1 MVNII
6 TNQRREKM
14 KLIKRLLV
22 VFAAFVL
29 AFSVFALSASACN
42 PSDNTDNTDNTDN
55 NGGNNGGNN
64 NEEDDITGPSVSP
77 NASLINAVYN
87 QSYVAASFTGNI
99 DITRE
104 EALFSVNEDGGKGE
118 ELKPSEVVETMHM
131 FGSGKVNLADADA
144 DLVVGMED
152 EFASSE
158 EPDLT
163 LINILMRG
171 GEVFTAVEYGEDGN
185 PIEIKDYTGIDLHYE
200 FNLIEELIPSLP
212 GGSSIREL
220 VDGLLEEIA
229 ETNGITVEQAEELLD
244 EELAELG
251 ITVEEL
257 RNINP
262 ASVLT
267 EYALNCETFIIM
279 SLTDNFGALKVENS
293 TATADLLLM
302 AQNIVKEAKDF
313 VNSINGDTTI
323 GDVLNNKV
331 VKGVL
336 EPLLNVIEPE
346 IFRQMLP
353 SLTLQILVST
363 TQSQDAL
370 MQLLEIYNSVDWEAI
385 LVEPDEGATTYDYL
399 IKFISSEALRVE
411 ASKVIA
417 ALEDTEDMQLPVEI
431 ELPVTLDKM
440 TIDYFVRFSGHTL
453 AELKEEVLPYLDCVT
468 ENGVSLNPEI
478 LDFNTLDVEINEAKI
493 IYTLDGKKVT
503 GQRVKADYV
512 SKYYGREYITDNDV
526 ITVFWNEES
535 VSCTFDGN
543 VIYTDT
549 EYELYDVSNNLE
561 KALICGTYY
570 FESLRISS
578 GGEVVEI
585 KVGEEYSGLI
595 LSERFYVL
603 ELYTDGTY
611 ILTANYLPVKGRW
624 ELRNGVCYLSDTIE
638 CTIDGSRITIK
649 QEDGDIV
656 LRK

>member
-1 MVNII
+1 
-6 TNQRREKM
+6 M

-104 EALFSVNEDGGKGE
+104 EALFSVSENGGKGE
-118 ELKPSEVVETMHM
+118 QLKPSEVVETMHM
-131 FGSGKVNLADADA
+131 FGSGNVNLADADA

-152 EFASSE
+152 ELTSSE

-171 GEVFTAVEYGEDGN
+171 GEVYTAVEYGEDGN

-200 FNLIEELIPSLP
+200 FNLIEELIPSLS

-229 ETNGITVEQAEELLD
+229 ETNGITIEQAEELLD

-262 ASVLT
+262 AAVLT
-267 EYALNCETFIIM
+267 EYALNCETFIVM

-323 GDVLNNKV
+323 GDLLNNKA

-417 ALEDTEDMQLPVEI
+417 ALENAEDIPQLPVEI

-468 ENGVSLNPEI
+468 ENGVVLSSEI
-478 LDFNTLDVEINEAKI
+478 LGDNMLDVEIAEAKI
-493 IYTLDGKKVT
+493 IYTLNGKKVT
-503 GQRVKADYV
+503 GQRVKADFV
-512 SKYYGREYITDNDV
+512 TKYYEEEYIANNGE
-526 ITVFWNEES
+526 ITYIWNEES

-549 EYELYDVSNNLE
+549 EYELYDVSENIEN
-561 KALICGTYY
+561 IGVSNITGTYY
-570 FESLRISS
+570 FEALRIDL
-578 GGEVVEI
+578 GGEVTEI
-585 KVGEEYSGLI
+585 RVGEEYLESVLD
-595 LSERFYVL
+595 RNFYVL
-603 ELYTDGTY
+603 TMNEDNTY
-611 ILTANYLPVKGRW
+611 ALTANGITVPGHWEYKNGNYL
-624 ELRNGVCYLSDTIE
+624 LDDSIVCVFS
-638 CTIDGSRITIK
+638 GSQVTLEI
-649 QEDGDIV
+649 QENQKIV

>member
-1 MVNII
+1 
-6 TNQRREKM
+6 M

-87 QSYVAASFTGNI
+87 QSYVAASFTGKI

-104 EALFSVNEDGGKGE
+104 EALFSVSENGGKGE
-118 ELKPSEVVETMHM
+118 QLKPSEVVKTMHM

-152 EFASSE
+152 ELASSE

-171 GEVFTAVEYGEDGN
+171 GEVYTAVEYGEDGN

-200 FNLIEELIPSLP
+200 FNLIEELIPSLS

-229 ETNGITVEQAEELLD
+229 ETNGITIEQAEELLD

-262 ASVLT
+262 AAVLT
-267 EYALNCETFIIM
+267 EYALNFETFIVM

-323 GDVLNNKV
+323 GDVLNNKA

-353 SLTLQILVST
+353 QLTLQILVST
-363 TQSQDAL
+363 VHSQDAL

-417 ALEDTEDMQLPVEI
+417 ALENTEDMQLPVEI

-549 EYELYDVSNNLE
+549 EYELYDVSENIEN
-561 KALICGTYY
+561 IGVSNITGTYY
-570 FESLRISS
+570 FEALRIDL
-578 GGEVVEI
+578 GGEVTEI
-585 KVGEEYSGLI
+585 RVGEEYLESVLD
-595 LSERFYVL
+595 RNFYVL
-603 ELYTDGTY
+603 TMNEDNTY
-611 ILTANYLPVKGRW
+611 ALTANGITVPGHWEYKNGNYL
-624 ELRNGVCYLSDTIE
+624 LDDSIVCVFS
-638 CTIDGSRITIK
+638 GSQVTLEI
-649 QEDGDIV
+649 QENQKIV

>member
-1 MVNII
+1 
-6 TNQRREKM
+6 M

-87 QSYVAASFTGNI
+87 QSYVAASFTGKI

-104 EALFSVNEDGGKGE
+104 EALFSVSENGGKGE
-118 ELKPSEVVETMHM
+118 QLKPSEVVKTMHM

-152 EFASSE
+152 ELVSSE

-171 GEVFTAVEYGEDGN
+171 GEVYTAVEYGEDGN

-200 FNLIEELIPSLP
+200 FNLIEELIPSLS

-229 ETNGITVEQAEELLD
+229 ETNGITIEQAEELLD

-262 ASVLT
+262 AAVLT
-267 EYALNCETFIIM
+267 EYALNCETFIVM

-323 GDVLNNKV
+323 GDLLNNKA

-417 ALEDTEDMQLPVEI
+417 ALENAEDIPQLPVEI

-440 TIDYFVRFSGHTL
+440 TIDYFVRFSDHTL

-468 ENGVSLNPEI
+468 
-478 LDFNTLDVEINEAKI
+478 
-493 IYTLDGKKVT
+493 
-503 GQRVKADYV
+503 
-512 SKYYGREYITDNDV
+512 
-526 ITVFWNEES
+526 
-535 VSCTFDGN
+535 
-543 VIYTDT
+543 
-549 EYELYDVSNNLE
+549 
-561 KALICGTYY
+561 
-570 FESLRISS
+570 
-578 GGEVVEI
+578 
-585 KVGEEYSGLI
+585 
-595 LSERFYVL
+595 
-603 ELYTDGTY
+603 
-611 ILTANYLPVKGRW
+611 
-624 ELRNGVCYLSDTIE
+624 
-638 CTIDGSRITIK
+638 
-649 QEDGDIV
+649 
-656 LRK
+656 

>member
-1 MVNII
+1 
-6 TNQRREKM
+6 M

-55 NGGNNGGNN
+55 NGGNNNGNN
-64 NEEDDITGPSVSP
+64 NGEDDIKGPSVSP

-87 QSYVAASFTGNI
+87 QSYVAASFTGKI

-104 EALFSVNEDGGKGE
+104 EALFSVSEDGGKGE
-118 ELKPSEVVETMHM
+118 QLKPSEVVETMHM
-131 FGSGKVNLADADA
+131 FGSGKVNLTDADA
-144 DLVVGMED
+144 DMVVGME
-152 EFASSE
+152 EKYSSSE
-158 EPDLT
+158 APDLT

-171 GEVFTAVEYGEDGN
+171 GEVYTAVEYGEDGN
-185 PIEIKDYTGIDLHYE
+185 LIEIKDYTGIDLHYE

-229 ETNGITVEQAEELLD
+229 ETNGITFEQAEELLD

-262 ASVLT
+262 AAVLT

-323 GDVLNNKV
+323 GDLLNNKA

-370 MQLLEIYNSVDWEAI
+370 MQLLEIYNSMDWDAI

-417 ALEDTEDMQLPVEI
+417 ALENAEDIPQLPVEI

-543 VIYTDT
+543 VIYSDT
-549 EYELYDVSNNLE
+549 EYELYDVSENIEN
-561 KALICGTYY
+561 IGVSNITGTYY
-570 FESLRISS
+570 FEALRIAS
-578 GGEVVEI
+578 GDEVVEI
-585 KVGEEYSGLI
+585 KVGEDYLGLI
-595 LSERFYVL
+595 LDRDFYVL
-603 ELYTDGTY
+603 TMNEDNTY
-611 ILTANYLPVKGRW
+611 ALTANGITVPGHWEYKNGSYL
-624 ELRNGVCYLSDTIE
+624 LDDSIVCVFS
-638 CTIDGSRITIK
+638 GSQVTLEI
-649 QEDGDIV
+649 QENQKIV

>member
-1 MVNII
+1 
-6 TNQRREKM
+6 M

-87 QSYVAASFTGNI
+87 QSYVAASFTGKI

-104 EALFSVNEDGGKGE
+104 EALFSVSENGGKGE
-118 ELKPSEVVETMHM
+118 QLKPSEVVETMHM
-131 FGSGKVNLADADA
+131 FGSGNVNLADADA
-144 DLVVGMED
+144 DLVVGMENHY
-152 EFASSE
+152 ASNE

-171 GEVFTAVEYGEDGN
+171 GEVFTAVEYDDDGN

-229 ETNGITVEQAEELLD
+229 ETNGITIEQAEELLD

-262 ASVLT
+262 AAVLT

-323 GDVLNNKV
+323 GDLLNNKA

-417 ALEDTEDMQLPVEI
+417 ALENAEDIPQLPVEI

-468 ENGVSLNPEI
+468 ENGVVLSSEI
-478 LDFNTLDVEINEAKI
+478 LGDNMLDVEIAEAKI
-493 IYTLDGKKVT
+493 IYTLNGKKVT
-503 GQRVKADYV
+503 GQRVKADFV
-512 SKYYGREYITDNDV
+512 TKYYEEEYIANNGE
-526 ITVFWNEES
+526 ITYIWNEES

>member
-1 MVNII
+1 
-6 TNQRREKM
+6 M

-55 NGGNNGGNN
+55 NGGNN

-87 QSYVAASFTGNI
+87 QSYVAASFTGKI

-104 EALFSVNEDGGKGE
+104 EALFSVSENGGKGE
-118 ELKPSEVVETMHM
+118 QLKPSEVVKTMHM

-152 EFASSE
+152 ELVSSE

-171 GEVFTAVEYGEDGN
+171 GEVYTAVEYGEDGN

-200 FNLIEELIPSLP
+200 FNLIEELIPSLS

-229 ETNGITVEQAEELLD
+229 ETNGITIEQAELLLD

-262 ASVLT
+262 AAVLT
-267 EYALNCETFIIM
+267 EYALNCETFIVM

-323 GDVLNNKV
+323 GDLLNNKA

-417 ALEDTEDMQLPVEI
+417 ALENAEDIPQLPVEI

-468 ENGVSLNPEI
+468 ENGVVLSSEI
-478 LDFNTLDVEINEAKI
+478 LGHNMLDVEIAEAKI
-493 IYTLDGKKVT
+493 IYTLNGKKVT
-503 GQRVKADYV
+503 GQRVKADFV
-512 SKYYGREYITDNDV
+512 TKYYEEEYIDNNGE
-526 ITVFWNEES
+526 ITYIWNEES

-549 EYELYDVSNNLE
+549 EYELYDVSENIEN
-561 KALICGTYY
+561 IGVSNITGTYY
-570 FESLRISS
+570 FEALRIDL
-578 GGEVVEI
+578 GGEVTEI
-585 KVGEEYSGLI
+585 RVGEEYLESVLD
-595 LSERFYVL
+595 RNFYVL
-603 ELYTDGTY
+603 TMNEDNTY
-611 ILTANYLPVKGRW
+611 ALTANGITVPGHWEYKNGNYL
-624 ELRNGVCYLSDTIE
+624 LDDSIVCVFS
-638 CTIDGSRITIK
+638 GSQVTLEI
-649 QEDGDIV
+649 QENQKIV

>member
-1 MVNII
+1 
-6 TNQRREKM
+6 M

-55 NGGNNGGNN
+55 NGGNNNGNN
-64 NEEDDITGPSVSP
+64 NGEDDIKGPSVSP

-87 QSYVAASFTGNI
+87 QSYVAASFTGKI

-104 EALFSVNEDGGKGE
+104 EALFSVSEDGGKGE
-118 ELKPSEVVETMHM
+118 QLKPSEVVETMHM
-131 FGSGKVNLADADA
+131 FGSGKVNLTDADA
-144 DLVVGMED
+144 DMVVGME
-152 EFASSE
+152 EKYSSSE
-158 EPDLT
+158 APDLT

-171 GEVFTAVEYGEDGN
+171 GEVYTAVEYGEDGN

-229 ETNGITVEQAEELLD
+229 ETNGITFEQAEELLD

-262 ASVLT
+262 AAVLT

-323 GDVLNNKV
+323 GDLLNNKA

-370 MQLLEIYNSVDWEAI
+370 MQLLEIYNSMDWDAI

-417 ALEDTEDMQLPVEI
+417 ALENAEDIPQLPVEI

-543 VIYTDT
+543 VIYSDT
-549 EYELYDVSNNLE
+549 EYELYDVSENIEN
-561 KALICGTYY
+561 IGVSNITGTYY
-570 FESLRISS
+570 FEALRIAS
-578 GGEVVEI
+578 GDEVVEI
-585 KVGEEYSGLI
+585 KVGEDYLGLI
-595 LSERFYVL
+595 LDRDFYVL
-603 ELYTDGTY
+603 TMNEDNTY
-611 ILTANYLPVKGRW
+611 ALTANGITVPGHWEYKNGSYL
-624 ELRNGVCYLSDTIE
+624 LDDSIVCVFS
-638 CTIDGSRITIK
+638 GSQVTLEI
-649 QEDGDIV
+649 QENQKIV

>member
-1 MVNII
+1 
-6 TNQRREKM
+6 M

-104 EALFSVNEDGGKGE
+104 EALFSVSENGGKGE
-118 ELKPSEVVETMHM
+118 QLKPSEVVKTMHM

-152 EFASSE
+152 ELASSE

-171 GEVFTAVEYGEDGN
+171 GEVYTAVEYGEDGN

-229 ETNGITVEQAEELLD
+229 ETNGITIEQAEELLD

-262 ASVLT
+262 AAVLT
-267 EYALNCETFIIM
+267 EYALNFETFIVM

-323 GDVLNNKV
+323 GDLLNNKA

-417 ALEDTEDMQLPVEI
+417 ALENAEDIPQLPVEI

-468 ENGVSLNPEI
+468 ENGVVLSSEI
-478 LDFNTLDVEINEAKI
+478 LGDNMLDVEIAEAKI
-493 IYTLDGKKVT
+493 IYTLNGKKVT
-503 GQRVKADYV
+503 GQRVKADFV
-512 SKYYGREYITDNDV
+512 TKYYEEEYIANNGE
-526 ITVFWNEES
+526 ITYIWNEES

>member
-1 MVNII
+1 
-6 TNQRREKM
+6 M

-104 EALFSVNEDGGKGE
+104 EALFSVSENGGKGE
-118 ELKPSEVVETMHM
+118 QLKPSEVVKTMHM

-144 DLVVGMED
+144 DLVVGMENHY
-152 EFASSE
+152 ASNE

-171 GEVFTAVEYGEDGN
+171 GEVYTAVEYGEDGN

-200 FNLIEELIPSLP
+200 FNLIEELIPSLS

-229 ETNGITVEQAEELLD
+229 ETNGITIEQAEELLD

-262 ASVLT
+262 AAVFT
-267 EYALNCETFIIM
+267 EYALNCETFIVM

-323 GDVLNNKV
+323 GDLLNNKA

-417 ALEDTEDMQLPVEI
+417 ALENAEDIPQLPVEI

-468 ENGVSLNPEI
+468 ENGVVLSSEI
-478 LDFNTLDVEINEAKI
+478 LGDNMLDVEIAEAKI
-493 IYTLDGKKVT
+493 IYTLNGKKVT
-503 GQRVKADYV
+503 GQRVKADFV
-512 SKYYGREYITDNDV
+512 TKYYEEEYIANNGE
-526 ITVFWNEES
+526 ITYIWNEES

>member
-1 MVNII
+1 
-6 TNQRREKM
+6 M

-87 QSYVAASFTGNI
+87 QSYVAASFTGKI

-104 EALFSVNEDGGKGE
+104 EALFSVSENGGKGE
-118 ELKPSEVVETMHM
+118 QLKPSEVVETMHM
-131 FGSGKVNLADADA
+131 FGSGKVNLTDADA
-144 DLVVGMED
+144 DLVVGMENHY
-152 EFASSE
+152 ASNE

-171 GEVFTAVEYGEDGN
+171 GEVYTAVEYGEDGN

-200 FNLIEELIPSLP
+200 FNLIEELIPSLS

-229 ETNGITVEQAEELLD
+229 ETNGITIEQAEELLD

-262 ASVLT
+262 AAVLT
-267 EYALNCETFIIM
+267 EYALNCETFIVM

-323 GDVLNNKV
+323 GDLLNNKA

-353 SLTLQILVST
+353 QLTLQILVST
-363 TQSQDAL
+363 VHSQDAL

-549 EYELYDVSNNLE
+549 EYELYDVSENIENIG
-561 KALICGTYY
+561 ASNITGTYY
-570 FESLRISS
+570 FEALRIDL
-578 GGEVVEI
+578 GGEVTEI
-585 KVGEEYSGLI
+585 RVGEEYLESVLD
-595 LSERFYVL
+595 RNFYVL
-603 ELYTDGTY
+603 TMNEDNTY
-611 ILTANYLPVKGRW
+611 ALTANGITVPGHWEYKNGNYLLDDSIVCVFSGSQVTL
-624 ELRNGVCYLSDTIE
+624 EL
-638 CTIDGSRITIK
+638 
-649 QEDGDIV
+649 QENQKIV

>member
-1 MVNII
+1 
-6 TNQRREKM
+6 M

-87 QSYVAASFTGNI
+87 QSYVAASFTGKI

-104 EALFSVNEDGGKGE
+104 EALFSVSENGGKGE
-118 ELKPSEVVETMHM
+118 QLKPSEVVKTMHM

-152 EFASSE
+152 ELVSSE

-163 LINILMRG
+163 LINIVMRG
-171 GEVFTAVEYGEDGN
+171 GEVYTAVEYGEDGN

-200 FNLIEELIPSLP
+200 FNLIEELIPSLS

-229 ETNGITVEQAEELLD
+229 ETNGITIEQAEELLD

-262 ASVLT
+262 AAVLT
-267 EYALNCETFIIM
+267 EYALNCETFIVM

-323 GDVLNNKV
+323 GDLLNNKA

-417 ALEDTEDMQLPVEI
+417 ALENAEDIPQLPVEI

-440 TIDYFVRFSGHTL
+440 TIDYFVRFSDHTL

-468 ENGVSLNPEI
+468 ENGVVLSPEI
-478 LDFNTLDVEINEAKI
+478 LGHNMLDVEIAEAKI
-493 IYTLDGKKVT
+493 IYTLNGKKVT
-503 GQRVKADYV
+503 GQRVKADFV
-512 SKYYGREYITDNDV
+512 TKYYEEEYIANNGE
-526 ITVFWNEES
+526 ITYIWNEES

-549 EYELYDVSNNLE
+549 EYELYDVSENIEN
-561 KALICGTYY
+561 IGVSNITGTYY
-570 FESLRISS
+570 FEALRIDL
-578 GGEVVEI
+578 GGEVTEI
-585 KVGEEYSGLI
+585 RVGEEYLESVLD
-595 LSERFYVL
+595 RNFYVL
-603 ELYTDGTY
+603 TMNEDNTY
-611 ILTANYLPVKGRW
+611 ALTANGITVPGHWEYKNGNYL
-624 ELRNGVCYLSDTIE
+624 LDDSIVCVFS
-638 CTIDGSRITIK
+638 GSQVTLEI
-649 QEDGDIV
+649 QENQKIV

>member
-1 MVNII
+1 
-6 TNQRREKM
+6 M

-42 PSDNTDNTDNTDN
+42 PSDNTDNTDN

-87 QSYVAASFTGNI
+87 QSYVAASFTGKI

-104 EALFSVNEDGGKGE
+104 EALFSVSENGGKGE
-118 ELKPSEVVETMHM
+118 QLKPSEVVETMHM
-131 FGSGKVNLADADA
+131 FGSGNVNLADADA
-144 DLVVGMED
+144 DLVVGMENHY
-152 EFASSE
+152 ASNE

-171 GEVFTAVEYGEDGN
+171 GEVFTAVEYDDDGN

-229 ETNGITVEQAEELLD
+229 ETNGITIEQAEELLD

-262 ASVLT
+262 AAVLT

-323 GDVLNNKV
+323 GDLLNNKA

-417 ALEDTEDMQLPVEI
+417 ALENAEDIPQLPVEI

-468 ENGVSLNPEI
+468 ENGVVLSSEI
-478 LDFNTLDVEINEAKI
+478 LGDNMLDVEIAEAKI
-493 IYTLDGKKVT
+493 IYTLNGKKVT
-503 GQRVKADYV
+503 GQRVKADFV
-512 SKYYGREYITDNDV
+512 TKYYEEEYIANNGE
-526 ITVFWNEES
+526 ITYIWNEES

>member
-1 MVNII
+1 
-6 TNQRREKM
+6 M

-42 PSDNTDNTDNTDN
+42 PSDNTDNTDN

-131 FGSGKVNLADADA
+131 FGSGKVNLTDADA
-144 DLVVGMED
+144 DLVVGMENHY
-152 EFASSE
+152 ASNE

-171 GEVFTAVEYGEDGN
+171 GEVFTAVEYDDDGN

-200 FNLIEELIPSLP
+200 FNLIEELIPSLS

-229 ETNGITVEQAEELLD
+229 ETNGITIEQAEELLD

-262 ASVLT
+262 AAVLT
-267 EYALNCETFIIM
+267 EYALNCETFIVM

-323 GDVLNNKV
+323 GDLLNNKA